1 MITLP
6 SGRQIGEGR
15 PPFII
20 AEVGSNWLTLEDCL
34 TSISQAK
41 LCGADAVKF
50 QAYNP
55 QALYGAPL
63 DGSWTFAPIRL
74 DGQLPLEWLPKLAE
88 KAKAVGI
95 EFMCSAFS
103 PELVDA
109 VDPYVNIHK
118 VASAEM
124 THVRILEKLR
134 QIGKPV
140 ILSAGASGVEDI
152 RAALST
158 LGPIPVVLMY
168 CVAAYPARE
177 VNLGSIQLLKTQFDR
192 PVGYSDHS
200 VDVGEVPFSAVE
212 RGACVLEKHVT
223 FVNAITPDSPHSL
236 GGDQFKRM
244 VRRIRDGNYP
254 RLGPTPEERPMILR
268 HNRRLIATRDIPVG
282 DTLQEGINFGIY
294 RSLKDDTKALS
305 PFMIDY
311 ASGRAAKNAIMAGDG
326 IGPGDL

>member
-212 RGACVLEKHVT
+212 RG
-223 FVNAITPDSPHSL
+223 
-236 GGDQFKRM
+236 GM
-244 VRRIRDGNYP
+244 
-254 RLGPTPEERPMILR
+254 RPGEARYLC
-268 HNRRLIATRDIPVG
+268 
-282 DTLQEGINFGIY
+282 
-294 RSLKDDTKALS
+294 
-305 PFMIDY
+305 
-311 ASGRAAKNAIMAGDG
+311 
-326 IGPGDL
+326 